1 VDMINM
7 QEEAGEWKNSYDSLQ
22 AEGRELFQTYERKC
36 TALKQA
42 TIQVNASLPR
52 NLLQIWTLNDGKCT
66 ALRKALAIHDK
77 QKNPKDSSG

>member
-1 VDMINM
+1 MKVDMINM

-42 TIQVNASLPR
+42 TIQVNTSFR
-52 NLLQIWTLNDGKCT
+52 F
-66 ALRKALAIHDK
+66 
-77 QKNPKDSSG
+77 